1 RRHRRWR
8 EPAGQWPGVVHSAER
23 GWRRHPRGARQGDR
37 QRRLRLDGAQASSP
51 QPGGNLPAA
60 HHHRCAF
67 RRGGPM
73 SNLWAV
79 AQRELRSYFLSPL
92 AYVVIALFLALAGYL
107 FALILANGRQAS
119 IQGLVQNVSVLYLFI
134 VPAISMRLLAEEQRT
149 GTIELLL
156 TNPVQEWEI
165 VTGKFLASVLLVV
178 VMLALTLL
186 YPLFLFV
193 FGSPDSGPMITGYL
207 GILLQAAAFLSVG
220 LWASSLTS
228 NQIVAALIA
237 FALLLILWLSDNLG
251 QFLGGTVGSI
261 VSYTSVINHFQSFP
275 QGVIQTT
282 DVIYYV
288 TLIVAGIVLSTLS
301 LQSRRLR

>member
-1 RRHRRWR
+1 MKN
-8 EPAGQWPGVVHSAER
+8 V
-23 GWRRHPRGARQGDR
+23 
-37 QRRLRLDGAQASSP
+37 
-51 QPGGNLPAA
+51 
-60 HHHRCAF
+60 
-67 RRGGPM
+67 
-73 SNLWAV
+73 WAV

-92 AYVVIALFLALAGYL
+92 AYVVIALFLALSGYL

-119 IQGLVQNVSVLYLFI
+119 LQGLVQNVSVLYLFI
-134 VPAISMRLLAEEQRT
+134 VPAISMRLLAEEQRS

-186 YPLFLFV
+186 YPLFLYI
-193 FGSPDSGPMITGYL
+193 FGSPDTGPIITGYL

-228 NQIVAALIA
+228 NQIVAAIIA
-237 FALLLILWLSDNLG
+237 FALLLVLWLSDNLG

-275 QGVIQTT
+275 QGVIQSN

-288 TLIVAGIVLSTLS
+288 TLILGGIVLSTLS
-301 LQSRRLR
+301 LQSRRYR